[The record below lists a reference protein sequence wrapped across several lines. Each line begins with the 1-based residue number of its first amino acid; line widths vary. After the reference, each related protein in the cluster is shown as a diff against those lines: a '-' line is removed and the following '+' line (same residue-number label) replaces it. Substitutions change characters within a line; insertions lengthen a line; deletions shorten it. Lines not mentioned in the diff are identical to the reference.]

1 MLEVKCFQEEFL
13 NFWHGQLSGLKNIL
27 SKLVN
32 VCKQQRSRWVCLMVF
47 NATFKNISVISW
59 QSVLLVEE
67 TGVAGENH
75 DLSQVTYKLY
85 HLTMGLNSQLWW
97 LKALIAQVV
106 ENPTTIRSQP

>member
-1 MLEVKCFQEEFL
+1 MLDVKCFQEEFL

-59 QSVLLVEE
+59 RSVLLVEE
-67 TGVAGENH
+67 TGVAGEKPRPVASH
-75 DLSQVTYKLY
+75 LQTLSP
-85 HLTMGLNSQLWW
+85 HHEWGLNSQLWW
-97 LKALIAQVV
+97 
-106 ENPTTIRSQP
+106 